1 MEGQDTRREPA
12 DSSVLE
18 RLESVARALSSL
30 ESEFGDNP
38 VRTERN
44 LLDRLRTCLP
54 SSVTNR
60 ETVIRQTPP
69 ATPPTT
75 PSLGT
80 RSTRDSAA
88 ARGSVLVC
96 GYENIAVLKIAQLS
110 RHKCS
115 ALCQDQQLRRFLAS

>member
-80 RSTRDSAA
+80 RSTRDSTA

-96 GYENIAVLKIAQLS
+96 GYENIASLT
-110 RHKCS
+110 R
-115 ALCQDQQLRRFLAS
+115 